1 MDVIDSIARMQA
13 LAEDKRRAGKTLALI
28 PTMGALHAGH
38 LSLVEQAI
46 ARADHVT
53 VSIFVNPT
61 QFGPR
66 EDFGQYPRSV
76 EKDLSLLD
84 SLQGVDAVFMP
95 TANAM
100 YPRGQE
106 AQRVW
111 VLAEELD
118 RCLCGAFREGHFRG
132 VTTVV
137 AKLFHAC
144 KPHLGL
150 FGLKDAQQF
159 LILRRMV
166 EDLNM
171 GIELVGV
178 PTYREADGLAASSR
192 NVYLNERERSEA
204 PHIFQALKRA
214 REAVAAGER
223 NVGVL
228 RQMVID
234 RLERYTSGVLQYI
247 EVVETD
253 SIQPIERLE
262 AGQEALIATAVFF
275 SATRLIDNIFV
286 TAPH

>member
-1 MDVIDSIARMQA
+1 
-13 LAEDKRRAGKTLALI
+13 
-28 PTMGALHAGH
+28 
-38 LSLVEQAI
+38 
-46 ARADHVT
+46 
-53 VSIFVNPT
+53 
-61 QFGPR
+61 
-66 EDFGQYPRSV
+66 
-76 EKDLSLLD
+76 
-84 SLQGVDAVFMP
+84 
-95 TANAM
+95 
-100 YPRGQE
+100 
-106 AQRVW
+106 
-111 VLAEELD
+111 
-118 RCLCGAFREGHFRG
+118 
-132 VTTVV
+132 
-137 AKLFHAC
+137 
-144 KPHLGL
+144 
-150 FGLKDAQQF
+150 LKDAQQF

>member
-13 LAEDKRRAGKTLALI
+13 LAEDQRRAGKTLALI